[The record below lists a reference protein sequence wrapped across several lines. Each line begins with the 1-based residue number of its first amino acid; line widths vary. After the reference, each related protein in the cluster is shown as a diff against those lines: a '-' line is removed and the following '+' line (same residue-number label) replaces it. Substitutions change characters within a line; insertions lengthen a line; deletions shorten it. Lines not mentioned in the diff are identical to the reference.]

1 VGEQHVA
8 RGLEGEHLRT
18 FMDAVLTDLRALER
32 MLDEGRFETG
42 VRRIGVEQ
50 EMFLVDEG
58 FRPANRA
65 MQVLEA
71 LDDSHFTTELAQ
83 FNLELNLDPMPMG
96 GDVFRKLEVDLTAR
110 IEQARLAAARCDAGV
125 VLAGILPTIRK
136 SDLGLESMTPLERYA
151 LLNETMTRL
160 RGDTYELKLTGL
172 DEVSLQH
179 DNVMLEACNCSFQI
193 HLQVDPGAFAHT
205 YNVAQVAT
213 APVLAAAANSPML
226 FGRRLWAETRI
237 ALFQQSIDTRN
248 SSQHLRERAP
258 RVSFG
263 RGFVK
268 ASVLEL
274 FRSDLARFR
283 ALLGVEDLEDPLAV
297 LDAGGIPKLR
307 ALSTYNGTVYRW
319 NRACY
324 GITDGKP
331 HLRIENRVLPA
342 GPTPLDEVA
351 NAAFWYGLVSGLLEQ
366 TPNVTDRIDFES
378 ARNNFAL
385 SARYG
390 LQAPIDWLDGV
401 TLPAADLIL
410 GHLLPLARHGLERWD
425 CDGADI
431 DRYLGVIEARVTR
444 GRTGARWMLD
454 SLESMGADGTRTERL
469 GALTG
474 AIAMRQQEGRPVHE
488 WTPAEL
494 SEGGGWTHNYLRVE
508 QFMTT
513 DLFTVHADESVQ
525 TVAHLMDWER
535 IRHVLVEDEASRLT
549 GLVSM
554 RQVLRAM
561 SKDPAGAAA
570 LPVGSV
576 MRTDLM
582 TVTPETRTVD
592 AIRAMAENRIGCLP
606 VLKEGKLVGIVTES
620 DFMQVARGVVEE
632 GLRRADGSVGDD
644 EV

>member
-1 VGEQHVA
+1 VGEHQIA
-8 RGLEGEHLRT
+8 RGLEGEHLRA

-32 MLDEGRFETG
+32 MLDEERFETG
-42 VRRIGVEQ
+42 VRRIGAEQ

-58 FRPANRA
+58 FRPADRA
-65 MQVLEA
+65 MEVLAA
-71 LDDSHFTTELAQ
+71 LDDHHFTTELGL
-83 FNLELNLDPMPMG
+83 FNLELNLDPLPMG
-96 GDVFRKLEVDLTAR
+96 GGVLRKLEVDLTAR
-110 IEQARLAAARCDAGV
+110 LEQARLAAAGCGAGV

-136 SDLGLESMTPLERYA
+136 SDLTLASMTPLERYG
-151 LLNETMTRL
+151 LLNDTMTRL

-193 HLQVDPGAFAHT
+193 HLQVDPAEFAET

-213 APVLAAAANSPML
+213 APVLAAAANSPLL

-263 RGFVK
+263 RGFVRR
-268 ASVLEL
+268 SVLEL

-283 ALLGVEDLEDPLAV
+283 ALLGVPIDEDPLAV
-297 LDAGGIPKLR
+297 LDAGGVPKLR
-307 ALSTYNGTVYRW
+307 ALCTYNGTVYRW

-324 GITDGKP
+324 GITGGKP

-351 NAAFWYGLVSGLLEQ
+351 NAAFWYGLVSGLLDQ
-366 TPNVTDRIDFES
+366 TPSVTERINFES

-385 SARYG
+385 AARYG

-401 TLPAADLIL
+401 TLPAAELVRA
-410 GHLLPLARHGLERWD
+410 HLLPLARHGLEQWG
-425 CDGADI
+425 CDGGDI
-431 DRYLGVIEARVTR
+431 DRYLGVIEARVSR

-454 SLESMGADGTRTERL
+454 SLEAMGADGTRPERL

-474 AIAMRQQEGRPVHE
+474 AMALRQQEGGPVHE

-494 SEGGGWTHNYLRVE
+494 NEGGGWTHNYLRVE
-508 QFMTT
+508 QFMST

-525 TVAHLMDWER
+525 TVAQLMDWER
-535 IRHVLVEDEASRLT
+535 IRHILVEDADSRLT

-554 RQVLRAM
+554 RQVLRAIT
-561 SKDPAGAAA
+561 KDPAAVATQPIA
-570 LPVGSV
+570 DI
-576 MRTDLM
+576 MRTKIM
-582 TVTPETRTVD
+582 TVAPETRTIE
-592 AIRAMAENRIGCLP
+592 AIRLMAENRIGCLP
-606 VLKEGKLVGIVTES
+606 VLKAEKLVGIVTES
-620 DFMQVARGVVEE
+620 DFLQVARGVVEE
-632 GLRRADGSVGDD
+632 GLKQADQPTEDAEG
-644 EV
+644 

>member
-1 VGEQHVA
+1 MQS
-8 RGLEGEHLRT
+8 
-18 FMDAVLTDLRALER
+18 VLTDLRALEH
-32 MLDEGRFETG
+32 MIETDRFETG
-42 VRRIGVEQ
+42 VRRIGAEQ
-50 EMFLVDEG
+50 EMFLIDEG

-71 LDDSHFTTELAQ
+71 VSDPHFTTELGQ
-83 FNLELNLDPMPMG
+83 FNLELNLDPLPMG
-96 GDVFRKLEVDLTAR
+96 GDVFRTLEVNLTAR
-110 IEQARLAAARCDAGV
+110 LEQARHAAAQCGAGV

-136 SDLGLESMTPLERYA
+136 SDLTLESMTPLQRYA

-160 RGDTYELKLTGL
+160 RGDSYELKLTGL

-179 DNVMLEACNCSFQI
+179 DNVMLEACNCSFQL
-193 HLQVDPGAFAHT
+193 HLQVDPADFART

-213 APVLAAAANSPML
+213 APVLAAAANSPLL

-263 RGFVK
+263 RGFVRE
-268 ASVLEL
+268 SVLEI

-283 ALLGVEDLEDPLAV
+283 ALLGVEINEDPFAV
-297 LDAGGIPKLR
+297 LDAGGVPALR
-307 ALSTYNGTVYRW
+307 ALCIYNGTIYRW

-324 GITDGKP
+324 GVTDGKP

-366 TPNVTDRIDFES
+366 HPDVTERIDFES

-385 SARYG
+385 AARYG

-401 TLPAADLIL
+401 TMPAGELIRD
-410 GHLLPLARHGLERWD
+410 HLLPLARRGLERWD
-425 CDGADI
+425 CASADI
-431 DRYLGVIEARVTR
+431 DRYLGVLEARVGCR
-444 GRTGARWMLD
+444 RTGAQWMLD
-454 SLESMGADGTRTERL
+454 SLESMGDAGTPSERL

-474 AIAMRQQEGRPVHE
+474 AMAKRQQEGRPVHE

-535 IRHVLVEDEASRLT
+535 IRHVLVEDPDSRLS

-554 RQVLRAM
+554 RQVLRAIA
-561 SKDPAGAAA
+561 KDPAGAATV
-570 LPVGSV
+570 PVSAV
-576 MRTDLM
+576 MRTDLL
-582 TVTPETRTVD
+582 TVAPDTRTVD
-592 AIRAMAENRIGCLP
+592 AIRLMAEQRVGCLP
-606 VLKEGKLVGIVTES
+606 VLQDGALVGIVTEA
-620 DFMQVARGVVEE
+620 DFMQVARGLVEE
-632 GLRRADGSVGDD
+632 GLQRAGGGGTAKTP
-644 EV
+644 